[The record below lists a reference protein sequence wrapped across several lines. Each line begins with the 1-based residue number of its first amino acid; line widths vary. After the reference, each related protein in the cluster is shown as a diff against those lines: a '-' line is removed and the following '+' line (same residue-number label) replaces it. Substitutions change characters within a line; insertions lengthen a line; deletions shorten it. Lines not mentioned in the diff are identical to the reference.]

1 MSSKSTISMPG
12 QNKQKG
18 KPDPKKMK
26 SNPKHQKEL
35 HKRTNNKGY
44 NEQNMLNTPG
54 AKHAK

>member
-1 MSSKSTISMPG
+1 MPG